1 MVHPRPIDDTD
12 RAAVRKEHA
21 AGKSRNQ
28 IAKAIKRST
37 STVSKIADELGLS
50 FDRAAEVATATAV
63 RKADL
68 AARRTA
74 FAERLQ
80 DIAEREADKMH
91 APQLYWEWGGKDH
104 AYAQKL
110 ADEPIPADRRA
121 IMSTIA
127 TAVDRSLKLVPP
139 KDDGAQQ
146 SRSVIGDLMAGLA
159 RDYAERHGGPPP
171 EFVPDDQAADDDG
184 DEADQ

>member
-1 MVHPRPIDDTD
+1 MGRPLTDKD
-12 RAAVRKEHA
+12 RAAVARLHGQ
-21 AGKSRNQ
+21 GKGRNE
-28 IAKAIKRST
+28 IARAIKRSPA
-37 STVSKIADELGLS
+37 TVSKIAAALDPPLT
-50 FDRAAEVATATAV
+50 FDRAAEVAAATAV

-68 AARRTA
+68 ASRRAA

-80 DIAEREADKMH
+80 DIAEREADKMS
-91 APQLYWEWGGKDH
+91 APTLYWEWGGKDH
-104 AYAQKL
+104 EY
-110 ADEPIPADRRA
+110 DERTQPEPTAADRRA

-139 KDDGAQQ
+139 KDDGAAA

-171 EFVPDDQAADDDG
+171 EVDADGQATEDNAD
-184 DEADQ
+184 A

>member
-1 MVHPRPIDDTD
+1 MGRPIDDSD
-12 RAAVRKEHA
+12 RAAVKRLHA
-21 AGKSRNQ
+21 KGKSRND
-28 IAKAIKRST
+28 IARAIKRSP
-37 STVSKIADELGLS
+37 STVSKIAANLDPPLT
-50 FDRAAEVATATAV
+50 FDRAPQVEAATAV

-80 DIAEREADKMH
+80 DIAEREADKLS
-91 APQLYWEWGGKDH
+91 APTLYWEWGGKDH
-104 AYAQKL
+104 KYAQKL

-121 IMSTIA
+121 IMGVISTA
-127 TAVDRSLKLVPP
+127 LDRSLKLVPP
-139 KDDGAQQ
+139 KDDGASE

-171 EFVPDDQAADDDG
+171 EFVADDQAAEDD
-184 DEADQ
+184 ADA

>member
-1 MVHPRPIDDTD
+1 MGRPIDDKD
-12 RAAVRKEHA
+12 RAAVRRLHA
-21 AGKSRNQ
+21 KGSSRND
-28 IAKAIKRST
+28 IARAIKRSP
-37 STVSKIADELGLS
+37 STVSKIATALGLS
-50 FDRAAEVATATAV
+50 FDRAAEVETATAV

-68 AARRTA
+68 GARRVA

-91 APQLYWEWGGKDH
+91 APTLYWEWGGKDH
-104 AYAQKL
+104 KYAEKT

-139 KDDGAQQ
+139 KDDGATE

-159 RDYAERHGGPPP
+159 LDYTARHGAPPS
-171 EFVPDDQAADDDG
+171 
-184 DEADQ
+184 EADADAE

>member
-1 MVHPRPIDDTD
+1 MARPITD
-12 RAAVRKEHA
+12 QERARVRELA
-21 AGKSRNQ
+21 AQGKTRND
-28 IAKAIKRST
+28 IARALKRSG
-37 STVSKIADELGLS
+37 STISKIAREADPPIT
-50 FDRAAEVATATAV
+50 FDRAEQVTAATAV

-80 DIAEREADKMH
+80 DIAEREADKLS
-91 APQLYWEWGGKDH
+91 APTLYWEWGGKDH
-104 AYAQKL
+104 KYAEKL

-121 IMSTIA
+121 IMTLIA

-139 KDDGAQQ
+139 KDDGAAE

-159 RDYAERHGGPPP
+159 RDYAARHGGPPP
-171 EFVPDDQAADDDG
+171 EHEEPEATDDD
-184 DEADQ
+184 AP